1 LTRLL
6 VLVVIEASV
15 FGRRE
20 RWAEGMGFSGVFG
33 RLSARG
39 GWTFPCEAWEARG
52 EGMELG
58 RVEGAVMLRDEE
70 CAWTAGGL
78 SSLVREAQQP

>member
-1 LTRLL
+1 
-6 VLVVIEASV
+6 
-15 FGRRE
+15 
-20 RWAEGMGFSGVFG
+20 MGFSGVFG
-33 RLSARG
+33 WLSARG

-52 EGMELG
+52 EGIELG
-58 RVEGAVMLRDEE
+58 RDEE